1 MVKKAKAAA
10 PKAMASSGK
19 MCHDMTPLCW
29 VTCVLLI
36 VGALN
41 WGLFGLFE
49 VDLVAWLLGPM
60 STATRVV
67 YVLVGLAGVAK
78 LWKVVSKM

>member
-1 MVKKAKAAA
+1 MAKKAKAGA
-10 PKAMASSGK
+10 PVGGK
-19 MCHDMTPLCW
+19 TCKMTPMCW

-41 WGLFGLFE
+41 WGLVGLFN

-78 LWKVVSKM
+78 LWKVVNKM

>member
-1 MVKKAKAAA
+1 MAKKARSSGAA
-10 PKAMASSGK
+10 PAMGGGK
-19 MCHDMTPLCW
+19 TCKMTPMCW
-29 VTCVLLI
+29 LTCVLLI

-49 VDLVAWLLGPM
+49 IDLVAWLLGPM

-67 YVLVGLAGVAK
+67 YVLIGLAGVAK
-78 LWKVVSKM
+78 LWKVVNKM

>member
-1 MVKKAKAAA
+1 
-10 PKAMASSGK
+10 
-19 MCHDMTPLCW
+19 MTPMCW
-29 VTCVLLI
+29 LTCVLLI

-49 VDLVAWLLGPM
+49 IDLVAWLLGPM

-67 YVLVGLAGVAK
+67 YVLIGLAGVAK
-78 LWKVVSKM
+78 LWKVVNKM